1 MLNIN
6 NNTANMKR
14 EILVRIAKL
23 QLEGKLEEGVHFIPR
38 EMVPRDAKPIRCCVF
53 HDREIIRMRTIARMG
68 ISVENI
74 DEERT
79 LASFAKE
86 ALERPKP
93 TWPML
98 TVLHEACN
106 ACVKAHYMVT
116 NACQGCDARP
126 CMVNCPKNCIHVEH
140 HAHIDESACINCG
153 KCMENCPYH
162 AIIKIPVPCEEA
174 CPVGA
179 ISKDESGREKIDY
192 HKCIFCGNC
201 MRECPFGAMMGKSQ
215 LVDVIKH
222 LMKKSEANSKIAN
235 SGNANSQEKNSAN
248 ENSISEN
255 PPKKI
260 VALYAPAIAAQ
271 FKAAPGQLE
280 AALKAAGF
288 DRVWEVAIGA
298 DICADNE
305 AREFEERMARG
316 DKMMTS
322 SCCPA
327 YVRAVRRHV
336 PALTECI
343 SETKTPMHYTAELAK
358 KADPGCITV
367 FIGPCLAKRREGF
380 DDEMVDYVL
389 STLDLESLFIAKEID
404 VSKMQPEEISIIPT
418 ASGRNFAKS
427 GGVAEAVEV
436 RLKDKSILRAAKIN
450 GLTKSGMKM
459 LNAYGMINS
468 GKIPSKPDTP
478 NLIEVMACEGGCIGG
493 PSIIKN
499 VKEAE
504 VQLQKYVEAGA
515 ANTTNGGTK

>member
-6 NNTANMKR
+6 NNTANVKR
-14 EILVRIAKL
+14 EILVRIAQL

-38 EMVPRDAKPIRCCVF
+38 EMVPRDKPPLRCCIF

-86 ALERPKP
+86 ALFREKP

-126 CMVNCPKNCIHVEH
+126 CKMNCPKQAITIER
-140 HAHIDESACINCG
+140 HAHIDESKCINCG
-153 KCMENCPYH
+153 KCLENCPYH

-179 ISKDESGREKIDY
+179 ISKDDQGHEHIDY

-201 MRECPFGAMMGKSQ
+201 MRECPFGAMMSKSQ
-215 LVDVIKH
+215 LVDVIKNIIDSG
-222 LMKKSEANSKIAN
+222 KKV
-235 SGNANSQEKNSAN
+235 
-248 ENSISEN
+248 
-255 PPKKI
+255 

-271 FKAAPGQLE
+271 FNAVPGQLE
-280 AALKAAGF
+280 SAFLKAGF
-288 DRVWEVAIGA
+288 DRTWEVAIGA

-316 DKMMTS
+316 DRMMTT

-327 YVRAVRRHV
+327 YVRAVKKHV
-336 PALTECI
+336 PALAGCI
-343 SETKTPMHYTAELAK
+343 SETRSPMHYTAEIAK
-358 KADPGCITV
+358 KADPGCVTV
-367 FIGPCLAKRREGF
+367 FVGPCLAKRREGY

-389 STLDLESLFIAKEID
+389 STADVEALFIAKEID
-404 VSKMQPEEISIIPT
+404 VSKMESTAGTIIPT

-427 GGVAEAVEV
+427 GGVLDAVAL
-436 RLKDKSILRAAKIN
+436 RLKDKTILRPAKIN
-450 GLTKSGMKM
+450 GLTKNGMKM
-459 LNAYGMINS
+459 LNAYGLINS
-468 GKIPSKPDTP
+468 GKLPAKPDTP

-493 PSIIKN
+493 PSILKN
-499 VKEAE
+499 VKQAE
-504 VQLQKYVEAGA
+504 VQLEKYVSAGA
-515 ANTTNGGTK
+515 EDKID

>member
-1 MLNIN
+1 
-6 NNTANMKR
+6 
-14 EILVRIAKL
+14 
-23 QLEGKLEEGVHFIPR
+23 
-38 EMVPRDAKPIRCCVF
+38 
-53 HDREIIRMRTIARMG
+53 
-68 ISVENI
+68 
-74 DEERT
+74 
-79 LASFAKE
+79 
-86 ALERPKP
+86 
-93 TWPML
+93 
-98 TVLHEACN
+98 
-106 ACVKAHYMVT
+106 
-116 NACQGCDARP
+116 
-126 CMVNCPKNCIHVEH
+126 
-140 HAHIDESACINCG
+140 
-153 KCMENCPYH
+153 
-162 AIIKIPVPCEEA
+162 
-174 CPVGA
+174 
-179 ISKDESGREKIDY
+179 
-192 HKCIFCGNC
+192 
-201 MRECPFGAMMGKSQ
+201 MMGKSQ

-222 LMKKSEANSKIAN
+222 LMKKSAANSE
-235 SGNANSQEKNSAN
+235 NANSQEKNSAN
-248 ENSISEN
+248 ENSISTN

-336 PALTECI
+336 PALAECI

-404 VSKMQPEEISIIPT
+404 VSKMQPEETSIIPT

-459 LNAYGMINS
+459 LNAYGMSNS
-468 GKIPSKPDTP
+468 GKIPSMHPPSHAITSMRFGVSGFDGIFP
-478 NLIEVMACEGGCIGG
+478 ELII
-493 PSIIKN
+493 P
-499 VKEAE
+499 
-504 VQLQKYVEAGA
+504 
-515 ANTTNGGTK
+515 

>member
-1 MLNIN
+1 M
-6 NNTANMKR
+6 
-14 EILVRIAKL
+14 
-23 QLEGKLEEGVHFIPR
+23 
-38 EMVPRDAKPIRCCVF
+38 
-53 HDREIIRMRTIARMG
+53 
-68 ISVENI
+68 
-74 DEERT
+74 
-79 LASFAKE
+79 
-86 ALERPKP
+86 
-93 TWPML
+93 
-98 TVLHEACN
+98 
-106 ACVKAHYMVT
+106 
-116 NACQGCDARP
+116 
-126 CMVNCPKNCIHVEH
+126 
-140 HAHIDESACINCG
+140 
-153 KCMENCPYH
+153 
-162 AIIKIPVPCEEA
+162 
-174 CPVGA
+174 
-179 ISKDESGREKIDY
+179 
-192 HKCIFCGNC
+192 
-201 MRECPFGAMMGKSQ
+201 
-215 LVDVIKH
+215 
-222 LMKKSEANSKIAN
+222 
-235 SGNANSQEKNSAN
+235 
-248 ENSISEN
+248 
-255 PPKKI
+255 
-260 VALYAPAIAAQ
+260 
-271 FKAAPGQLE
+271 E

-336 PALTECI
+336 PALAECI

-404 VSKMQPEEISIIPT
+404 VSKMQPEETSIIPT

-468 GKIPSKPDTP
+468 GKIPLKPDTP

-504 VQLQKYVEAGA
+504 IQLQKYVEAGA

>member
-6 NNTANMKR
+6 NNTANVKR
-14 EILVRIAKL
+14 EILVRIAQL

-38 EMVPRDAKPIRCCVF
+38 EMVPRDKPPLRCCIF

-86 ALERPKP
+86 ALSREKP

-126 CMVNCPKNCIHVEH
+126 CKMNCPKQAITIDR
-140 HAHIDESACINCG
+140 HAHINEDVCINCG
-153 KCMENCPYH
+153 KCLENCPYH

-179 ISKDESGREKIDY
+179 ISKDESGHERIDY

-201 MRECPFGAMMGKSQ
+201 MRECPFGAMMSKSQ

-222 LMKKSEANSKIAN
+222 IMDSNKKV
-235 SGNANSQEKNSAN
+235 
-248 ENSISEN
+248 
-255 PPKKI
+255 
-260 VALYAPAIAAQ
+260 VALYAPAIASQ
-271 FKAAPGQLE
+271 FDAVPGQLE
-280 AALKAAGF
+280 SAFLKAGF
-288 DRVWEVAIGA
+288 DRTWEVAIGA

-305 AREFEERMARG
+305 AKEFEERMSRG
-316 DKMMTS
+316 DKMMTT

-327 YVRAVRRHV
+327 YVRAVKKHV
-336 PALTECI
+336 PALAECI
-343 SETKTPMHYTAELAK
+343 SETRSPMHYTAEIAK

-380 DDEMVDYVL
+380 DDETVDYVL
-389 STLDLESLFIAKEID
+389 STADIEALFIAKKID
-404 VSKMQPEEISIIPT
+404 VSKMETAPGTIIPT

-427 GGVAEAVEV
+427 GGVLDAVAM
-436 RLKDKSILRAAKIN
+436 RLSDKTILRPAKIN
-450 GLTKSGMKM
+450 GLTKTGMKM
-459 LNAYGMINS
+459 LNAYGLINS
-468 GKIPSKPDTP
+468 GKIPAKHDTP

-493 PSIIKN
+493 PSIRKN
-499 VKEAE
+499 VKQAE
-504 VQLQKYVEAGA
+504 TQLDKYVSAGA
-515 ANTTNGGTK
+515 KN

>member
-6 NNTANMKR
+6 NNTANVKR

-38 EMVPRDAKPIRCCVF
+38 EMVPRNKPPLRCCIF
-53 HDREIIRMRTIARMG
+53 HDREIIRMRTLARLG

-79 LASFAKE
+79 LGSFAKE
-86 ALERPKP
+86 ALEREKP

-98 TVLHEACN
+98 TVIHEACN

-126 CMVNCPKNCIHVEH
+126 CKMNCPRNAIIVDH
-140 HAHIDESACINCG
+140 HAHIDESQCINCG
-153 KCMENCPYH
+153 KCMDNCPYH

-179 ISKDESGREKIDY
+179 ISKDESGRETIDY

-215 LVDVIKH
+215 LVDVIKN
-222 LMKKSEANSKIAN
+222 LMNKDKKV
-235 SGNANSQEKNSAN
+235 
-248 ENSISEN
+248 
-255 PPKKI
+255 

-271 FKAAPGQLE
+271 FNGIPGQVKE
-280 AALKAAGF
+280 AFKLAGF
-288 DRVWEVAIGA
+288 HKVYEVALGA

-305 AREFEERMARG
+305 AKEFTERMKRG
-316 DKMMTS
+316 DKMMTT

-327 YVRAVRRHV
+327 YVRAIRKHV
-336 PALTECI
+336 PALNDCI
-343 SETKTPMHYTAELAK
+343 SETRSPMHYTAEMAK
-358 KADPGCITV
+358 KNDPDCITV
-367 FIGPCLAKRREGF
+367 FIGPCLAKRYEGF
-380 DDEMVDYVL
+380 IDESVDYVL
-389 STLDLESLFIAKEID
+389 TTLDIESLFIAKEID
-404 VSKMQPEEISIIPT
+404 VSKLNGIEETMIPT

-427 GGVAEAVEV
+427 GGVLDAVAL
-436 RLKDKSILRAAKIN
+436 RLQDKSILRPAKIN
-450 GLTKSGMKM
+450 GLSKSGMKV

-493 PSIIKN
+493 PSIIQNYKQ
-499 VKEAE
+499 AE
-504 VQLQKYVEAGA
+504 IQLAKYVQTGIDK
-515 ANTTNGGTK
+515 TKE

>member
-6 NNTANMKR
+6 NNKKKKKR
-14 EILVRIAKL
+14 EILVRIAQL

-38 EMVPRDAKPIRCCVF
+38 EMVPRDKPPLRCCIF

-86 ALERPKP
+86 ALSREKP

-126 CMVNCPKNCIHVEH
+126 CKMNCPKQAITIER
-140 HAHIDESACINCG
+140 HAHIDESKCINCG
-153 KCMENCPYH
+153 KCLENCPYH

-179 ISKDESGREKIDY
+179 ISKDDQGHEHIDY

-201 MRECPFGAMMGKSQ
+201 MRECPFGAMMSKSQ
-215 LVDVIKH
+215 LVDVIKNI
-222 LMKKSEANSKIAN
+222 MDSGKKV
-235 SGNANSQEKNSAN
+235 
-248 ENSISEN
+248 
-255 PPKKI
+255 

-271 FKAAPGQLE
+271 FNAVPGQLE
-280 AALKAAGF
+280 SAFLKAGF
-288 DRVWEVAIGA
+288 DRTWEVAIGA

-316 DKMMTS
+316 DRMMTT

-327 YVRAVRRHV
+327 YVRAVKKHV
-336 PALTECI
+336 PALAGCI
-343 SETKTPMHYTAELAK
+343 SETRSPMHYTAEIAK
-358 KADPGCITV
+358 KADPGCVTV
-367 FIGPCLAKRREGF
+367 FVGPCLAKRRDGY

-389 STLDLESLFIAKEID
+389 STADVEALFIAKEID
-404 VSKMQPEEISIIPT
+404 VSKMESTAGTIIPT

-427 GGVAEAVEV
+427 GGVLDAVDL
-436 RLKDKSILRAAKIN
+436 RLKDKTILRPAKIN
-450 GLTKSGMKM
+450 GLTKNGMKM
-459 LNAYGMINS
+459 LNAYGLINS
-468 GKIPSKPDTP
+468 GKIPAKPDTP

-493 PSIIKN
+493 PSILKN
-499 VKEAE
+499 VKQAE
-504 VQLQKYVEAGA
+504 VQLEKYVSAGA
-515 ANTTNGGTK
+515 EDKID

>member
-23 QLEGKLEEGVHFIPR
+23 QLEGRLEEGVHFIPR

-53 HDREIIRMRTIARMG
+53 HDREIVRMRTIARMG
-68 ISVENI
+68 ISVENV

-126 CMVNCPKNCIHVEH
+126 CMVNCPKNCIRVER

-222 LMKKSEANSKIAN
+222 LMKKS
-235 SGNANSQEKNSAN
+235 NANSESANLQTGISAEKNSAN
-248 ENSISEN
+248 ENSIPESS
-255 PPKKI
+255 PKKV

-271 FKAAPGQLE
+271 FKAVPGQLE

-305 AREFEERMARG
+305 AREFEERMAHG
-316 DKMMTS
+316 DKMMTT

-336 PALTECI
+336 PALAECI

-404 VSKMQPEEISIIPT
+404 VSKMQAEEISTIPT

-450 GLTKSGMKM
+450 GLTKSGMKI

-504 VQLQKYVEAGA
+504 MQLQKYVEAGA
-515 ANTTNGGTK
+515 DNTTNEEAK

>member
-6 NNTANMKR
+6 NNTANVKR
-14 EILVRIAKL
+14 EILVRIAQL

-38 EMVPRDAKPIRCCVF
+38 EMVPRDKPPLRCCIF

-86 ALERPKP
+86 ALSREKP

-126 CMVNCPKNCIHVEH
+126 CKMNCPKQAITIER
-140 HAHIDESACINCG
+140 HAHIDESKCINCG
-153 KCMENCPYH
+153 KCLENCPYH

-179 ISKDESGREKIDY
+179 ISKDDQGHEHIDY

-201 MRECPFGAMMGKSQ
+201 MRECPFGAMMSKSQ
-215 LVDVIKH
+215 LVDVIKNI
-222 LMKKSEANSKIAN
+222 MDSGKKV
-235 SGNANSQEKNSAN
+235 
-248 ENSISEN
+248 
-255 PPKKI
+255 

-271 FKAAPGQLE
+271 FNAVPGQLE
-280 AALKAAGF
+280 SAFLKAGF
-288 DRVWEVAIGA
+288 YRTWEVAIGA

-316 DKMMTS
+316 DRMMTT

-327 YVRAVRRHV
+327 YVRAVKKHV
-336 PALTECI
+336 PALAGCI
-343 SETKTPMHYTAELAK
+343 SETRSPMHYTAEIAK
-358 KADPGCITV
+358 KADPGCVTV
-367 FIGPCLAKRREGF
+367 FVGPCLAKRREGY

-389 STLDLESLFIAKEID
+389 STADVEALFIAKEID
-404 VSKMQPEEISIIPT
+404 VSKMESTAGTIIPT

-427 GGVAEAVEV
+427 GGVLDAVAL
-436 RLKDKSILRAAKIN
+436 RLKDKTILRPAKIN
-450 GLTKSGMKM
+450 GLTKNGMKM
-459 LNAYGMINS
+459 LNAYGLINS
-468 GKIPSKPDTP
+468 GKLPAKPDTP

-493 PSIIKN
+493 PSILKN
-499 VKEAE
+499 VKQAE
-504 VQLQKYVEAGA
+504 VQLEKYVSAGA
-515 ANTTNGGTK
+515 EDKID

>member
-6 NNTANMKR
+6 NNTANVKR
-14 EILVRIAKL
+14 EILVRIAQL

-38 EMVPRDAKPIRCCVF
+38 EMVPRNKPPLRCCIF

-86 ALERPKP
+86 ALSREKP

-126 CMVNCPKNCIHVEH
+126 CKMNCPKQAITIDR
-140 HAHIDESACINCG
+140 HAHINEDVCINCG
-153 KCMENCPYH
+153 KCLENCPYH

-179 ISKDESGREKIDY
+179 ISKDESGHERIDY

-201 MRECPFGAMMGKSQ
+201 MRECPFGAMMSKSQ

-222 LMKKSEANSKIAN
+222 IMDSNKKV
-235 SGNANSQEKNSAN
+235 
-248 ENSISEN
+248 
-255 PPKKI
+255 
-260 VALYAPAIAAQ
+260 VALYAPAIASQ
-271 FKAAPGQLE
+271 FDAVPGQLE
-280 AALKAAGF
+280 SAFLKAGF
-288 DRVWEVAIGA
+288 DRTWEVAIGA

-305 AREFEERMARG
+305 AKEFEERMARG
-316 DKMMTS
+316 DKMMTT

-327 YVRAVRRHV
+327 YVRAVKKHV
-336 PALTECI
+336 PALAECI
-343 SETKTPMHYTAELAK
+343 SETRSPMHYTAEIAK

-380 DDEMVDYVL
+380 DDETVDYVL
-389 STLDLESLFIAKEID
+389 STADIEALFIAKKID
-404 VSKMQPEEISIIPT
+404 VSKMETAPGTIIPT

-427 GGVAEAVEV
+427 GGVLDAVAM
-436 RLKDKSILRAAKIN
+436 RLSDKTSLRPAKIN
-450 GLTKSGMKM
+450 GLTKTGMKM
-459 LNAYGMINS
+459 LNAYGLINS
-468 GKIPSKPDTP
+468 GKIPAKPDTP

-493 PSIIKN
+493 PSIRKN
-499 VKEAE
+499 VKQAE
-504 VQLQKYVEAGA
+504 TQLDKYVSAGA
-515 ANTTNGGTK
+515 KN